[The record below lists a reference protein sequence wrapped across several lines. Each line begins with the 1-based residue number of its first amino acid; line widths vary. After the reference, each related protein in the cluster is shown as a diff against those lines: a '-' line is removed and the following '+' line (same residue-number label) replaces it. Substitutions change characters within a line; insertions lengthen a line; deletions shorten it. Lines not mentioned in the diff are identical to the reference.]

1 MGPEAAEREVQK
13 PLPRRPQSGPA
24 PLGGRGGQAGGAA
37 RRGQR
42 GAGLRGDPGCPPA
55 QGRPREEVEGRE
67 GRRRASL
74 TIGIGLGIEALA
86 AASVV
91 AQQGHFLFPPLRVR
105 AKRLEPPDTA
115 FTTPRPQPPVC
126 RMGRLPAS
134 GNGQFRFR
142 NLREFSG
149 RAGAQAMGRGGGSA
163 GGRPQSGAPLGGT
176 TMGGG
181 PGVGDAAKIFAGEKP

>member
-1 MGPEAAEREVQK
+1 MRPRGSGSVGPEAAAGGVQTS
-13 PLPRRPQSGPA
+13 LPGRPQSGPA
-24 PLGGRGGQAGGAA
+24 PLGGQAGGEA
-37 RRGQR
+37 RGGGQR

-67 GRRRASL
+67 GRRRAFL

-105 AKRLEPPDTA
+105 VKRPEPPDTA
-115 FTTPRPQPPVC
+115 FTTPLSQPPVC
-126 RMGRLPAS
+126 RLGRLPAS
-134 GNGQFRFR
+134 GNGQFRFT

-163 GGRPQSGAPLGGT
+163 AAGHRRGPL
-176 TMGGG
+176 
-181 PGVGDAAKIFAGEKP
+181 